1 MSSTALAIVVMLVSS
16 AMYAL
21 SFVLQYRGTQQAISL
36 DQVSA
41 PVLAPGS
48 DHSGGASGDYS
59 ADDGDR
65 DGDHRSGVARLARNR
80 AWLMGV
86 ILFGLSFIVHLVAL
100 SLGAVAVVQPLLV
113 TELIFIP
120 PFAAL
125 VNHTRI
131 GARDWVA
138 ILVVCAGLAGFLTVA
153 APSEGTAVPGGGQWL
168 ALLTSFVAA
177 MAVLMLFG
185 RGRREAV
192 RATLFGVAAGLAN
205 ALLALT
211 AKGAFA
217 GQHSTVGDWLTDPLV
232 WVTVAVAW
240 LTVGTTALAFRSG
253 PITSSTPAMI
263 AVNPV
268 VSSLAAMWLF
278 GETIRTTPVALALTT
293 VCTVVVII
301 GVYVLSNSAAVH
313 PDADG
318 ADSAEG
324 ADGADGADDAEDA
337 TGAGV

>member
-1 MSSTALAIVVMLVSS
+1 MSNTVLAILVMLVSS

-21 SFVLQYRGTQQAISL
+21 SFVLQYRGTQQSIGL
-36 DQVSA
+36 DTTPPADDASGPLPA
-41 PVLAPGS
+41 GDKPG
-48 DHSGGASGDYS
+48 GGATSGEPGG
-59 ADDGDR
+59 DG
-65 DGDHRSGVARLARNR
+65 SGVARLARNP
-80 AWLMGV
+80 AWLFGV
-86 ILFGLSFIVHLVAL
+86 VLFGLSFLVHLVAL

-125 VNHTRI
+125 INHTRI
-131 GARDWVA
+131 GRRDWLA

-153 APSEGTAVPGGGQWL
+153 APSQGSEIPSAIEWTI
-168 ALLTSFVAA
+168 LLSSFLAA

-185 RGRREAV
+185 RGRGDTV

-217 GQHSTVGDWLTDPLV
+217 GHHPTFGDWLADPLV
-232 WVTVAVAW
+232 WVTVVVAW

-253 PITSSTPAMI
+253 PITASTPAMI

-278 GETIRTTPVALALTT
+278 GETIRTTPIALVLTAA
-293 VCTVVVII
+293 CTVVVIL
-301 GVYVLSNSAAVH
+301 GVYVLSNSTAVH
-313 PDADG
+313 PDEAAPRAPAADRSD
-318 ADSAEG
+318 AD
-324 ADGADGADDAEDA
+324 
-337 TGAGV
+337 